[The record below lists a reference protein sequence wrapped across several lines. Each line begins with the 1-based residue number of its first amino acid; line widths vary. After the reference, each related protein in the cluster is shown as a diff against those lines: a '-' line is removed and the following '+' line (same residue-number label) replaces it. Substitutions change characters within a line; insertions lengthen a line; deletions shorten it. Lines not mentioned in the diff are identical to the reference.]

1 MQKLRTVLGSKIHR
15 AVVTHADLHYEG
27 SLTIPPELLEAADIR
42 PFEQV
47 HVWNVTNGS
56 RVQTYAI
63 EGEPGSTAICAN
75 GAAAHQIQ
83 TGDVV
88 IIATFVQLP
97 EAELED
103 YCPKVVFVD
112 EHNRIIRQ
120 GKELAGPLTSA
131 APEAHEC

>member
-27 SLTIPPELLEAADIR
+27 SLTIPPELLAAADIR

-63 EGEPGSTAICAN
+63 EGEPHSRAICAN

-112 EHNRIIRQ
+112 EHNRMIRQ
-120 GKELAGPLTSA
+120 GQELAGPLTSA
-131 APEAHEC
+131 TPEAHEC